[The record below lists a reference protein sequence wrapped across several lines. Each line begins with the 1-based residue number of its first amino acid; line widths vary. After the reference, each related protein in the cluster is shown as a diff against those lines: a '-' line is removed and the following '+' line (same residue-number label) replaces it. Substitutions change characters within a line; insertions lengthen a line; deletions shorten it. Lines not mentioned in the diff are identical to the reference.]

1 MACFFH
7 KTRYM
12 RTWLLL
18 LLSAF
23 VLHQSAAQTYSP
35 GPDDNSLLWEV
46 RGKGIK
52 QPAYIFGTIHLIP
65 ESDYLMTEA
74 TVKAFKQCSA
84 VAFEIDLEKMSDMS
98 AMLPLLMKAFMRD
111 GVTLRELVSPEDYQL
126 IKGQLDQMGIPM
138 MLVERVKPMF
148 LSALMGDGG
157 GMEAV
162 GMKSYEIEL
171 LEMARKDGKT
181 VHGLETAAYQ
191 MSMFDSIPYQAQA
204 DMLVQSMKMGTQ
216 EDDALTRM
224 IELYKSQDLYG
235 LQAMIEQESG
245 MGPYTELLLDRRN
258 INWIPVIERLM
269 REASVF
275 VAVGAGHLAGENGV
289 LALLRKAGYQVKPVR

>member
-1 MACFFH
+1 
-7 KTRYM
+7 M
-12 RTWLLL
+12 RLWLLL
-18 LLSAF
+18 LLSIF
-23 VLHQSAAQTYSP
+23 IIRQSAAQTQSP

-46 RGKGIK
+46 RGKGFK
-52 QPAYIFGTIHLIP
+52 QPAYVFGTIHLIP
-65 ESDYLMTEA
+65 ESDFLLTEA

-111 GVTLRELVSPEDYQL
+111 GVTLRDLVSADDYRL
-126 IKGQLDQMGIPM
+126 IKGQLDQIGIPM

-148 LSALMGDGG
+148 LSALMGEGS
-157 GMEAV
+157 GMNTG

-171 LEMARKDGKT
+171 LAMAKADGKT

-204 DMLVQSMKMGTQ
+204 DMLVQSMKMGSQ
-216 EDDALTRM
+216 EDDAMTRM

-235 LQAMIEQESG
+235 LQTMIEQESG
-245 MGPYTELLLDRRN
+245 MGPYTGLLLDRRN

-269 REASVF
+269 REAPVF

-289 LALLRKAGYQVKPVR
+289 LSLLRKAGYEVKPVR